1 MDELNFRSRVVAMY
15 QKYCPEK
22 PLSHVEFLLTKY
34 RGYENEL
41 MEVLVQKYGPE
52 PQSTLLQRYEQ
63 ELGDAVG
70 SQHTATHISS
80 MINSSRGME
89 ESLLFSAKGLSPNRF
104 RNETP
109 VFESDGA
116 HREQVM
122 LLRESDT
129 DRGAV
134 FHQRQDQ
141 FRADM
146 STLNKERQYQTA
158 QALQD
163 VIAVAQDSVQSQEKE
178 IRTLRSDLQAMRT
191 RHDENCFSLQE
202 DIRSAAC
209 ELTKMR
215 LDLLR
220 LEGLAV
226 AGEAPLSELVS
237 AETDVSQI
245 TSDTLHALQSL
256 YIFERVA
263 RMHLALHP
271 VTPLRTKLRESDPIL
286 SARLDML

>member
-1 MDELNFRSRVVAMY
+1 MDELSFRSRVVAMY

-34 RGYENEL
+34 KGYENEL

-52 PQSTLLQRYEQ
+52 PQSTLQQRYEQ
-63 ELGDAVG
+63 ELANAVG
-70 SQHTATHISS
+70 SKHTSNHIST
-80 MINSSRGME
+80 MVHSSPGME
-89 ESLLFSAKGLSPNRF
+89 ESLLFAAKGYSPIR
-104 RNETP
+104 
-109 VFESDGA
+109 ESA
-116 HREQVM
+116 FAPESALREQSM
-122 LLRESDT
+122 LLRESDA

-134 FHQRQDQ
+134 FHERQNQ

-146 STLNKERQYQTA
+146 STLNKERQHQAA

-163 VIAVAQDSVQSQEKE
+163 VISAAQDGVQSQEKE
-178 IRTLRSDLQAMRT
+178 IRTLRSDLQALRT

-202 DIRSAAC
+202 DIRNIAC
-209 ELTKMR
+209 DLTKMR

-220 LEGLAV
+220 LEGLAIP
-226 AGEAPLSELVS
+226 GEAPLSDLASV
-237 AETDVSQI
+237 ETEVSQI

-263 RMHLALHP
+263 RIHLALHP
-271 VTPLRTKLRESDPIL
+271 VTPLRTKLREADPVL